1 MAETE
6 YHPPEVGEAEEVST
20 EPITEVRARRE
31 LTAGIVIAA
40 VILVAMAVVL
50 VVLAVDARKSDSQ
63 SVISI
68 LRDTAIVMVA
78 FETLVI
84 GILLIILMLQMR
96 SLVVLIRDEIQPML
110 ESVNDTMATM
120 RGTTRFMSEK
130 VVSPT
135 IKAAGFWAGVRRVAR
150 EIADL
155 MGLGR

>member
-1 MAETE
+1 MPETE
-6 YHPPEVGEAEEVST
+6 A
-20 EPITEVRARRE
+20 RARRE
-31 LTAGIVIAA
+31 LTVGLVIAA
-40 VILVAMAVVL
+40 VVLLTMIALL
-50 VVLAVDARKSDSQ
+50 VVLAVDARQSASQ

-68 LRDTAIVMVA
+68 LRDAAIVLVA

-84 GILLIILMLQMR
+84 GVLLIILMLQMR

-135 IKAAGFWAGVRRVAR
+135 IKAAGFWAGVRRVVK

-155 MGLGR
+155 AGLGR